1 MITHVVKALAD
12 YSYMY
17 IKSLNLLCAR
27 IPKIVKFN
35 LILSQQFQVYNKKF
49 NPCPRLLNTINYYIT
64 FSVLL

>member
-35 LILSQQFQVYNKKF
+35 RILSQQFQVYN
-49 NPCPRLLNTINYYIT
+49 
-64 FSVLL
+64 